1 MSGHSKWHNIQAKK
15 GKADAARG
23 AVFTKIG
30 REIAIAVREGGANPE
45 SNGKLRD
52 VIAKA
57 KANNMPNDN
66 IQRSIKKASGELSN
80 VTYEQI
86 TYEGYAPGGVAIIVD
101 TITDN
106 RNRTASDVRHCFA
119 KNGGNLGTT
128 GSVGFMFDEKGV
140 LVIERTPGS
149 DEEEMMMLALDAG
162 AEDMKA
168 EDDVYEIYT
177 TPNDF
182 SNVREALEKQGL
194 TFLSAEVDK
203 IPQNTVAVTD
213 EDTLAKIQ
221 KLLDMLEENDD
232 VQNVYHN
239 ADLPDTD
246 DEEE

>member
-23 AVFTKIG
+23 AIFTKIG
-30 REIAIAVREGGANPE
+30 REIAIAVRDGGPNPDN
-45 SNGKLRD
+45 NGKLRD
-52 VIAKA
+52 IIAKA

-66 IQRSIKKASGELSN
+66 IKRSIQKASGELSN
-80 VTYEQI
+80 VVYEEI
-86 TYEGYAPGGVAIIVD
+86 TYEGYAPGGVAVIVK

-128 GSVGFMFDEKGV
+128 GSVGFMFDEKGL

-177 TPNDF
+177 APADF
-182 SNVREALEKQGL
+182 SAVREALEAQGL
-194 TFLSAEVDK
+194 TFLTAEVDM
-203 IPQNTVAVTD
+203 IPQNTVAITD
-213 EDTLAKIQ
+213 EETLKNVQ
-221 KLLDMLEENDD
+221 KMLEMLEENDD

-239 ADLPDTD
+239 AELP
-246 DEEE
+246 EEEEEE

>member
-23 AVFTKIG
+23 AIFTKIG
-30 REIAIAVREGGANPE
+30 REIAIAVRDGGANPE

-52 VIAKA
+52 IIAKA

-66 IQRSIKKASGELSN
+66 LQRSIKKASGELSN

-86 TYEGYAPGGVAIIVD
+86 TYEGYAPGGVAIIAD
-101 TITDN
+101 CITDN

-119 KNGGNLGTT
+119 KHGGNLGTS
-128 GSVGFMFDEKGV
+128 GSVSFMFDEKGV
-140 LVIERTPGS
+140 LVVERTPGM
-149 DEEEMMMLALDAG
+149 DEDEMMMMALEAG
-162 AEDMKA
+162 AEDVKA
-168 EDDVYEIYT
+168 EADVFEIYT
-177 TPNDF
+177 APNDF
-182 SNVREALEKQGL
+182 SAVREALEQQGL

-213 EDTLAKIQ
+213 EDTILKIQ

-239 ADLPDTD
+239 ADLP
-246 DEEE
+246 EEEEEE